1 MTAAASD
8 APRVPGDARRFTF
21 RKRHRLAHAREFQAA
36 FAAKLRKSAGPLTVF
51 LNPTDH
57 AEPRLG
63 LSIGR
68 RVGGAVTRNAL
79 KRQIREAFRHVR
91 TELPTPPNRASY
103 DIVVSARAHDPLDQS
118 AYQRL
123 LTDAVARAHREHERR
138 AVKDAAADAR
148 ARP

>member
-1 MTAAASD
+1 MTAASTPV
-8 APRVPGDARRFTF
+8 PRAPGDARRFTF

-79 KRQIREAFRHVR
+79 KRQLREAFRYVR
-91 TELPTPPNRASY
+91 TELPTPPIRASY
-103 DIVVSARAHDPLDQS
+103 DIVVSARAHAPLDQ
-118 AYQRL
+118 ADYRRFL
-123 LTDAVARAHREHERR
+123 ADAVARAHREHERR
-138 AVKDAAADAR
+138 ARKDTDGDPR
-148 ARP
+148 AHP